1 MHASGTGVLRSCNT
15 ATEVG
20 FQLKCGKIIY
30 KEFIEK
36 NGIWLFKMN
45 PCLNY
50 ISFVNRKCFP
60 SPVLLYEIFL
70 KQNLWIASDNIV
82 YNCWLPVIFP
92 VLGKCF
98 GNLYLHPRKQ

>member
-20 FQLKCGKIIY
+20 FQLKCGKI
-30 KEFIEK
+30 KESIEK
-36 NGIWLFKMN
+36 NDCLK
-45 PCLNY
+45 CLNY

-60 SPVLLYEIFL
+60 GPVLLYEIVV
-70 KQNLWIASDNIV
+70 KQNLWIARDNIV